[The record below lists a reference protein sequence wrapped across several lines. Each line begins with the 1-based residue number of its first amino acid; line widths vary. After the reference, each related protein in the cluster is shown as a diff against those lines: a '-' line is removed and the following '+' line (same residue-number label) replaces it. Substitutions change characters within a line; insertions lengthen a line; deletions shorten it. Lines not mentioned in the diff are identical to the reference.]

1 LASLPNGG
9 PEFRVAVVGSGPAGF
24 YTAGP
29 LLSDAARSIS
39 VDVFDRLPTPWG
51 LVRSGVAP
59 DHPKL
64 KMVSAVFEKT
74 ASRPG
79 FRFFGNVRVGS
90 DVTRADLLRH
100 YHAVVYA
107 TGAENDRKLGIPG
120 EHLPGSHSALQ
131 FVGWYNGHPDFSEER
146 FDLSCERA
154 VVVGN
159 GNVALDLARMLSL
172 SREDLACTDVADHAL
187 ERLAESAVRETIV
200 VGRRGPA
207 QASFTSPELNEFAL
221 LESIRVE
228 VHEPSVLEFAPD
240 PASSGSEELRRLE
253 LLRQFAGAGGVR
265 AAGDCRTVQFRFLSS
280 PVAIRGEDKVEEIVL
295 ERNELYLDDS
305 ATFRARPTG
314 ELVTVPT
321 GLVLR
326 AVGYG
331 GTELTGVPFD
341 ASKGVIAQRQ
351 GRVVSPSGSPSAGE
365 YCVGWIKRGPT
376 GVIGTNKR
384 DALETVTALLADLD
398 AGVGNVPVEP
408 CPDAILEL
416 LIARG
421 VQVVDQECWQRI
433 DSHERARGDAASR
446 PRVKAGRWDELLSLA
461 GRPGGGPPR

>member
-1 LASLPNGG
+1 MASLLNGG
-9 PEFRVAVVGSGPAGF
+9 AEFRVAVVGSGPAGF
-24 YTAGP
+24 YAAGQ
-29 LLSDAARSIS
+29 LLSDPTRSIS
-39 VDVFDRLPTPWG
+39 VDIFDRLPTPWG

-79 FRFFGNVRVGS
+79 FRFFGNVRVGIRRHES
-90 DVTRADLLRH
+90 RPAAPLPRRRLRH
-100 YHAVVYA
+100 RCRERPQARDSRGALARQPLGAAVRRMVQRA
-107 TGAENDRKLGIPG
+107 PRFQRGALRPL
-120 EHLPGSHSALQ
+120 LCA
-131 FVGWYNGHPDFSEER
+131 
-146 FDLSCERA
+146 RA

-172 SREDLACTDVADHAL
+172 SREELACTDIADHAL

-221 LESIRVE
+221 LKSIHVE
-228 VHEPSVLEFAPD
+228 VHEPSVLKFSAD
-240 PASSGSEELRRLE
+240 PASAGSEELRRLE
-253 LLRQFAGAGGVR
+253 LLRQFANAGGGR
-265 AAGDCRTVQFRFLSS
+265 SGDCRSVQFRFLSS
-280 PVAIRGEDKVEEIVL
+280 PVAILGEGKVEEIVL

-305 ATFRARPTG
+305 ATFRPRPTG
-314 ELVTVPT
+314 ELVTVAT

-331 GTELTGVPFD
+331 GSELTGVPFD
-341 ASKGVIAQRQ
+341 AAQGVIAHRE
-351 GRVVSPSGSPSAGE
+351 GRVVAPSGNPSAGE
-365 YCVGWIKRGPT
+365 YCVGWVKRGPT

-408 CPDAILEL
+408 CPDAIVDL
-416 LIARG
+416 LISRG

-433 DSHERARGDAASR
+433 DSHERDRGEAASR
-446 PRVKAGRWDELLSLA
+446 PRVKASRWHELLALA
-461 GRPGGGPPR
+461 GRQGDRLPR